1 MERKWR
7 IVNVFFPTTNC
18 VYVTSRKGL
27 KINGKEKTHSEDI
40 QIEHVVT
47 EWNSFQFQRN
57 R

>member
-1 MERKWR
+1 MFSFLLPT
-7 IVNVFFPTTNC
+7 VFMLPLE
-18 VYVTSRKGL
+18 KGL
-27 KINGKEKTHSEDI
+27 KLMVKKRHTEDI